1 MIYKKIPNSEIKV
14 SDICLGTMTFG
25 QQNSESEAHEQM
37 EFALDNGVNFFDT
50 AEMYPVPG
58 REATQGL
65 TEKYIGT
72 WFSKSHKR
80 DQIVLATKI
89 TGPSPTFKYIS
100 SDLSFT
106 RTRVLEAVDNSLKRL
121 QTDYIDLYQLH
132 WPERKTNTFGQLGFT
147 FNPEDQWKDNISDVT
162 LILDELVKSGKI
174 RHWGL
179 SNETPWGVM
188 RYNFSCKE
196 NNTNQF
202 VSIQNPYNLL
212 NRAFEVGLAEMS
224 LRSDFG
230 LLAYSPM
237 GFGLLSGKY
246 HKNLDTPMSRRN
258 QFPTMARYNSPES
271 FEATRRYLSLAEK
284 NGLSLAQM
292 ALAFVNSRPFV
303 LSNIIGATDLAQL
316 EENIRSIDI
325 QLSNDILQEIDLI
338 HKSISN
344 PAP

>member
-1 MIYKKIPNSEIKV
+1 MIYNNIPNSEIKV
-14 SDICLGTMTFG
+14 SAICLGTMTFG

-37 EFALDNGVNFFDT
+37 EFALENGVNFFDT

-80 DQIVLATKI
+80 EKIVLATKI
-89 TGPSPTFKYIS
+89 TGPSPNFKYIS
-100 SDLSFT
+100 SDLAYT
-106 RTRVLEAVDNSLKRL
+106 RERVNEAVNNSLKRL

-132 WPERKTNTFGQLGFT
+132 WPERKTNTFGQLGYT
-147 FNPEDQWKDNISDVT
+147 YNPDEKWKDNIGEVI
-162 LILDELVKSGKI
+162 LILDELIKSGKI

-188 RYNFSCKE
+188 RYTASCKE
-196 NNTNQF
+196 NRINQF

-224 LRSDFG
+224 LWTDFG
-230 LLAYSPM
+230 LLAYSPL

-246 HKNLDTPMSRRN
+246 HKNTDTPMSRRN

-271 FEATRRYLSLAEK
+271 FEATRRYLSLAEN

-303 LSNIIGATDLAQL
+303 LSNIIGATDLIQL
-316 EENIRSIDI
+316 EENIKSVDI
-325 QLSNDILQEIDLI
+325 QLSFDILQEIDVI